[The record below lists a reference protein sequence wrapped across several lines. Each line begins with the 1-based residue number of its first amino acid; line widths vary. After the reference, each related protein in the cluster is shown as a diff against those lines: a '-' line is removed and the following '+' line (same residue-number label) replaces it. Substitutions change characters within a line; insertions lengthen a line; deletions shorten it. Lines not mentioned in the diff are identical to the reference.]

1 MKLIVLTGTAV
12 AAKARLTTELAAA
25 LLADGYSLTVLD
37 NNDRPLRLDTLA
49 TIRLPPGCA
58 CCSVAG
64 PLLRAMRSVTTDMVL
79 LPVSAQA
86 NPETLDLLLRRL
98 PGTDWTVVTLAIV
111 DEPTRQRL
119 PYLAASLS
127 HYADAVLDPTVDIA
141 EALQAVYV
149 ASTR

>member
-12 AAKARLTTELAAA
+12 AAKTRLATELAAA
-25 LLADGYSLTVLD
+25 LMADGYSLTVLD
-37 NNDRPLRLDTLA
+37 NNDRPLRLERVV

-64 PLLRAMRSVTTDMVL
+64 PLLRAMRSVTTDMAL

-86 NPETLDLLLRRL
+86 NPETLALLLSRL
-98 PGTDWTVVTLAIV
+98 SGTDWTVVTLAIG

-119 PYLAASLS
+119 PYLANNLS
-127 HYADAVLDPTVDIA
+127 RYADAVLDPACDVA
-141 EALQAVYV
+141 VALRAVYTP
-149 ASTR
+149 SE

>member
-12 AAKARLTTELAAA
+12 AAKTRLTTELATA
-25 LLADGYSLTVLD
+25 LMADGYSLAVLD
-37 NNDRPLRLDTLA
+37 NNDRPLRLDTPA

-64 PLLRAMRSVTTDMVL
+64 PLLRAMRSMTTDMVL

-86 NPETLDLLLRRL
+86 NPETLDLLLSRL
-98 PGTDWTVVTLAIV
+98 PGSDWTVVTLAIV

-127 HYADAVLDPTVDIA
+127 HYADAVLDPACCVV
-141 EALQAVYV
+141 EALQAVYA
-149 ASTR
+149 ASE